1 MDQLK
6 EWDHRYNDRSRS
18 EGIMRLKATPATFN
32 RYTNNWR
39 GSYEGWLPG
48 PGALMVTIKKE
59 LPGLNN
65 LYMIG
70 QWVEPGGGLPNTIRS
85 ARHVAQIICKKDNKE
100 FEVKK

>member
-1 MDQLK
+1 MIISGSLK
-6 EWDHRYNDRSRS
+6 NGISVFRSYRKTTFQDHGRSPVPHYGKCPVHNYRKS
-18 EGIMRLKATPATFN
+18 PCHLH
-32 RYTNNWR
+32 
-39 GSYEGWLPG
+39 
-48 PGALMVTIKKE
+48 KKE

-85 ARHVAQIICKKDNKE
+85 ARYVAQIICKKDNKE